1 MKKTVSIILCALI
14 LISAT
19 FVFANSEE
27 TVTAVRTVFNMLVR
41 GEEVS
46 VPDMVVIDGRTY
58 VPLRT
63 MGELLDVNVDW
74 DEETRTVLVKNNEIP
89 KGQDFTNYLKIN
101 DGTVEEIARVAVK
114 YSLGESILENASCV
128 VMKKENLYQVAFL
141 RDDLEGY
148 LLVQVGLDGSIISI
162 SAENE

>member
-41 GEEVS
+41 GEETA

-58 VPLRT
+58 VPLRA

-74 DEETRTVLVKNNEIP
+74 DEETGQETAFEISYEKP
-89 KGQDFTNYLKIN
+89 
-101 DGTVEEIARVAVK
+101 VEEFG
-114 YSLGESILENASCV
+114 YFGEDGELVPCPYEDTV
-128 VMKKENLYQVAFL
+128 FYYKEK
-141 RDDLEGY
+141 
-148 LLVQVGLDGSIISI
+148 
-162 SAENE
+162 

>member
-1 MKKTVSIILCALI
+1 MKKTISIILCALL

-19 FVFANSEE
+19 FAFANSEE

-41 GEEVS
+41 GEETS

-58 VPLRT
+58 VPLRA
-63 MGELLDVNVDW
+63 MGELLDVDVDW
-74 DEETRTVLVKNNEIP
+74 DEESRTVLVKNNEIP

-101 DGTVEEIARVAVK
+101 DGTAEEIARVAVK

-141 RDDLEGY
+141 RDDLAGY
-148 LLVQVGLDGSIISI
+148 LLVQVGLDGRIISI

>member
-58 VPLRT
+58 VPLRA

-128 VMKKENLYQVAFL
+128 VMKKEDLYQVAFL

-148 LLVQVGLDGSIISI
+148 LLVQVGLDGRIISI